1 MNDITRG
8 TLIASAMAALLAAC
22 GGATATG
29 ATPTTAEMTGK
40 VKCTGINECRGKGV
54 CAQADHACGGKNAC
68 RGQGVTLLTADS
80 CTDKGGKA
88 L

>member
-1 MNDITRG
+1 MNSKSRG
-8 TLIASAMAALLAAC
+8 ALIATAVGALLAAC
-22 GGATATG
+22 GGASATSAPPTA
-29 ATPTTAEMTGK
+29 AEMVGK

-68 RGQGVTLLTADS
+68 KGQGVALVTADD
-80 CTDKGGKA
+80 CGAKGGKS